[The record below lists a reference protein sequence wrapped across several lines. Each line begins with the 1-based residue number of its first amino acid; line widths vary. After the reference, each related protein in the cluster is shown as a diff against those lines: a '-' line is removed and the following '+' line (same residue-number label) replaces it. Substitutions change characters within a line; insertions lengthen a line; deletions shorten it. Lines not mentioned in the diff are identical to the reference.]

1 MDIFYQKTTCSS
13 SLLQPSQ
20 KAFAG
25 PSGPHVIGVVRLILT
40 GIVAL
45 LLVLLVVALEG
56 CTVGPKYVKPTVP
69 TTATFKEEAPGSF
82 NESDQWQ
89 PAQPGDQTSRGKW
102 WEFFGD
108 PELNKLEEQ
117 IAGSNQ
123 TLKVAEARFREARA
137 VIRFNRAS
145 QFPTISTAPS
155 ASYVKNSDYSSNFS
169 SKIQQSSKG
178 DFVLPFDLSYELDLW
193 GRVRRSVAA
202 AREEAQ
208 ATAADYETAKL
219 SLEAE
224 LAMDYFEL
232 RSADAQKQLLDDTV
246 KAYTDNL
253 QLTLNRFKGGVA
265 PKADVAQAQTQLDT
279 TRVQDTD
286 VTVQRAQFEHAIAI
300 LIGKPPAE
308 FALATAPFNYR
319 PPGTPIGLPS
329 ELLQRRPDIAAAERR
344 VAEANQQIGI
354 ARAAYFPTVTLGGTA
369 GFAGSQGSN
378 WFGWPSGFW
387 AVGPAL
393 AHTLF
398 DAGRRRATSESA
410 RANYDAAVATYRQTS
425 LTAFQEVED
434 NVAALRIL
442 ENETQQQQQ
451 AVASSQESLQLFTNR
466 YKGGV
471 DTYLQVITA
480 QTIELANERNAIDIQ
495 RRRLDASVLLIK
507 ALGGGWNVSN
517 LPTFGASSVRDY

>member
-1 MDIFYQKTTCSS
+1 MRYF
-13 SLLQPSQ
+13 
-20 KAFAG
+20 FAAMRF
-25 PSGPHVIGVVRLILT
+25 ILI
-40 GIVAL
+40 GIVAPF
-45 LLVLLVVALEG
+45 LVLLLAG
-56 CTVGPKYVKPTVP
+56 CTVGPKYVKPAVP
-69 TTATFKEEAPGSF
+69 TTPAYKEEVPDSF
-82 NESDQWQ
+82 KESDQWQ
-89 PAQPGDQTSRGKW
+89 PAHPADQTSRGNW
-102 WEFFGD
+102 WEIFGD

-117 IAGSNQ
+117 IADSNQ
-123 TLKVAEARFREARA
+123 TLKVAEARFRQARA
-137 VIRFNRAS
+137 AIRFNRAS
-145 QFPTISTAPS
+145 QFPTIATSPS
-155 ASYVKNSDYSSNFS
+155 ASYVKSSDFSPNSP

-224 LAMDYFEL
+224 LALDYFEL
-232 RSADAQKQLLDDTV
+232 RAADAQKQLLDDTV

-253 QLTLNRFKGGVA
+253 QLTVNRFKGGVA
-265 PKADVAQAQTQLDT
+265 PRADVAQAQTQLDT

-286 VTVQRAQFEHAIAI
+286 ITVQRAQFEHAIAI
-300 LIGKPPAE
+300 LIGEPPAE
-308 FALATAPFNYR
+308 FSLAAAPLNYQ
-319 PPGTPIGLPS
+319 PPSIPIGLPS

-369 GFAGSQGSN
+369 GFSGSQGSN

-393 AHTLF
+393 PQTLF

-410 RANYDAAVATYRQTS
+410 RANYDATVATYRQTS

-442 ENETQQQQQ
+442 ENETQQQRQ
-451 AVASSQESLQLFTNR
+451 AVASAQESLQLFTNR

-480 QTIELANERNAIDIQ
+480 QTIELANERNAIDIL

>member
-1 MDIFYQKTTCSS
+1 MT
-13 SLLQPSQ
+13 
-20 KAFAG
+20 
-25 PSGPHVIGVVRLILT
+25 HVLAVVRLIVT
-40 GIVAL
+40 DIVAL
-45 LLVLLVVALEG
+45 LLALLVTG
-56 CTVGPKYVKPTVP
+56 CTVGAKYIKPTVATTP
-69 TTATFKEEAPGSF
+69 TYKEEAPF
-82 NESDQWQ
+82 NQLDQWQ
-89 PAQPGDQTSRGKW
+89 PAQPGDQASRGNW
-102 WEFFGD
+102 WEIFGD
-108 PELNKLEEQ
+108 SELNKLEEQ
-117 IAGSNQ
+117 IEGSNQ

-137 VIRFNRAS
+137 AIRFTRAS

-155 ASYVKNSDYSSNFS
+155 ASYVRSSDFSPNFP
-169 SKIQQSSKG
+169 SKVEEFGKG

-219 SLEAE
+219 SLQAE

-232 RSADAQKQLLDDTV
+232 HSADAQKQLLDNTV
-246 KAYTDNL
+246 RAYTDNL

-308 FALATAPFNYR
+308 FSLATALLNYQ

-354 ARAAYFPTVTLGGTA
+354 ARAAYFPTVSLGAAA
-369 GFAGSQGSN
+369 GFESTHIDLLEGPNA
-378 WFGWPSGFW
+378 FW
-387 AVGPAL
+387 AVGPGL
-393 AHTLF
+393 AETLF

-410 RANYDAAVATYRQTS
+410 RANYDATVATYRQTS

-442 ENETQQQQQ
+442 ENETQQQQE

-480 QTIELANERNAIDIQ
+480 QTIELANERNAIDIL

-507 ALGGGWNVSN
+507 ALGGGWDVSN
-517 LPTFGASSVRDY
+517 LPQF

>member
-1 MDIFYQKTTCSS
+1 MRYFFAAMRVISTGTIILPLAF
-13 SLLQPSQ
+13 L
-20 KAFAG
+20 FAG
-25 PSGPHVIGVVRLILT
+25 
-40 GIVAL
+40 
-45 LLVLLVVALEG
+45 
-56 CTVGPKYVKPTVP
+56 CTAAPKHIKPAVP
-69 TTATFKEEAPGSF
+69 TTPTYKEETPSSF
-82 NESDQWQ
+82 KESDQWQ
-89 PAQPGDQTSRGKW
+89 PARPGDQISRGNW
-102 WEFFGD
+102 WEIFGD

-123 TLKVAEARFREARA
+123 DLKVAEARFREARA
-137 VIRFNRAS
+137 AIRFNRAS
-145 QFPTISTAPS
+145 PFPTISATPS
-155 ASYVKNSDYSSNFS
+155 ASYVKSSDFSPNFP
-169 SKIQQSSKG
+169 SKIEESGKG

-202 AREEAQ
+202 AREETQ

-246 KAYTDNL
+246 KAYTDNVE
-253 QLTLNRFKGGVA
+253 LTVHRFKGGVA
-265 PKADVAQAQTQLDT
+265 PKADLAQAQTQLDT

-308 FALATAPFNYR
+308 FSLVAAPFNYQ
-319 PPGTPIGLPS
+319 PPSTPIGLPS

-354 ARAAYFPTVTLGGTA
+354 ARAAYFPTVTLGGSA
-369 GFAGSQGSN
+369 GFSGSQGSN
-378 WFGWPSGFW
+378 WFTWPSGFW

-393 AHTLF
+393 AQTLF
-398 DAGRRRATSESA
+398 DGGRRRANSESA
-410 RANYDAAVATYRQTS
+410 RANYDATVATYRQTS

-442 ENETQQQQQ
+442 EDETQQQQQ
-451 AVASSQESLQLFTNR
+451 AVASAQESLELFTNR

-495 RRRLDASVLLIK
+495 RRRLDASVLLVK
-507 ALGGGWNVSN
+507 AMGGGWNVSN